1 MKLDKKKRKNIDAIA
16 STSYGQ
22 ILNEHSSFYTIPCTV
37 NCSYSLLLAISI
49 HRILHEILQ
58 VVGKLKKNLPI
69 YNFP

>member
-1 MKLDKKKRKNIDAIA
+1 MKFDKKRKNIDAIA

-49 HRILHEILQ
+49 HRILHESQAL
-58 VVGKLKKNLPI
+58 LN
-69 YNFP
+69 